1 MGDFWQATAEM
12 GGQIFDKPKLLEKH
26 LLKPPFRFLHD
37 IFTATMGA
45 TGFGDGLFEGP
56 ELDSKAITDK
66 DAKINFLTK
75 LITLTEMMIGEEL
88 EVKPNKIVAGH
99 EPEKTNHFLQ
109 AMFAAATSGVDSKP
123 FVMQILGIAGEGE
136 QEEGDAQAAEEE
148 FEAEAKRQQEAMEA
162 AEAAKQEKKKAQK
175 QKAE

>member
-1 MGDFWQATAEM
+1 MGDFWTATAEM
-12 GGQIFDKPKLLEKH
+12 GGQIFQKPKLLEKH
-26 LLKPPFRFLHD
+26 LQKPPFRFLHD
-37 IFTATMGA
+37 IFTATMEA

-56 ELDSKAITDK
+56 ELDSKSITEK

-88 EVKPNKIVAGH
+88 DVKPNKIVAGH
-99 EPEKTNHFLQ
+99 EPEKTNQFLQ

-123 FVMQILGIAGEGE
+123 FVMQILGIAGDGE
-136 QEEGDAQAAEEE
+136 QDEGDAQAAEEE

-162 AEAAKQEKKKAQK
+162 AEAAKQEKKKA
-175 QKAE
+175 